1 MLVPIP
7 VRAAAVEKGVLCIL
21 QHPTHLPRPGRSRCS
36 GGESRSAGYLQPVT
50 LLAEVCFFFSG
61 C

>member
-7 VRAAAVEKGVLCIL
+7 VGAADTGKGRLRIL
-21 QHPTHLPRPGRSRCS
+21 QRPAHLPRPGKSRCS

-50 LLAEVCFFFSG
+50 LVGEVCFFFSG